1 MTVNAAQTFPQSG
14 GIARVSHLGVLALM
28 LGTVA
33 LPVSGAW
40 AQQVLTGAQTTTQ
53 SPTVATGSPLVVTTA
68 LGFGVNTTSP
78 TIATGVGIDLSST
91 GGISFTDTNQATIT
105 GFYRGIRARN
115 IDAAGLGGDGG
126 TALTITTTGHVT
138 GKDIPPGGNYYYG
151 EDGDGIW
158 AENQYGGDLTISVAS
173 VTGDR
178 KGIDANGIGNTG
190 ALTITATG
198 VVTGTN
204 DSGIDAYNQGTNL
217 TISANSVLGGI
228 EAESKGTGALSITAT
243 GDVTDAIFAQNKYGT
258 SLTINA
264 AEVSGLVYAKNDG
277 TGALSITAS
286 GDVTAQFND
295 AINAFNQGTDLTIS
309 ATSVSGGAGGIKAQN
324 NGSGVLSITATGAVT
339 DGTYYDGIL
348 ANNSSTGTDLTI
360 AVASVSGGYYGINA
374 VNNGSG
380 ELEITATGAVTGT
393 NYDGIYA
400 YGKGTDLTISAASV
414 SGGDDGIKAENHG
427 SGALEIT
434 ATGPVTGTGGDG
446 IYAYGKGTSL
456 TISAA
461 DVSARDIGIS
471 AKNAGNG
478 PISITVSGDV
488 SATAIFNGPGSQPGI
503 GIRSDSGSGDAVT
516 INLLSNSSVNA
527 QYAIVDY
534 LGDAEVTISG
544 GAQVTGLIALQDG
557 NDTLTIG
564 SGTTISGV
572 NMMIGGDG
580 IDTLN
585 ISSGWSGNLDDWEVI
600 NADTSG
606 GDFALDGFS
615 LGGRSLGK
623 TGDGT
628 LTLNG
633 VLTLAS
639 GSGLLMGS
647 TLSMGVPQSA
657 AAPLILA
664 TGAATIAGNLV
675 VTPGQTLTFGQD
687 YTLIEASALTG
698 TFDNVSISGGYT
710 TTLTYTGT
718 SVLLRFD
725 LDTPVTPDGFGV
737 YATNTSA
744 GPLAITTSGAISGA
758 ANDGIYAYNSSNGS
772 DLTIAAVHSVSGDI
786 NGISATNNGTGKLEI
801 TTAGTVSGGTGA
813 GISTNSADG
822 ATVEINVLST
832 SSVTATSGVAIE
844 DGDGNAVVTVDAG
857 AVIEGSI
864 SLGAGD
870 DTLNIASGVDLYDG
884 TGLIVADAVAFRAAP
899 QNSPHVAFLSYV
911 TVPVPVLSGGP
922 GNDTLNINSDFAG
935 QLSDWEVINAD
946 TTDGDFTLGGGV
958 TGSGAFH
965 KFGTGELLLSGN
977 NSFTSEV
984 TLNAGRLTLDGTLAG
999 ATFTMNSGSTLS
1011 MGVPQSWVDPII
1023 STTGAATIAG
1033 NLVVTPGQ
1041 ALTFGQDYTLIEAS
1055 ALTGTFDNVSISG
1068 GYTTTLTYTG
1078 TSVLLR
1084 FNANSLLALGGNT
1097 LSPNAYAVA
1106 AAFDEAVAGGY
1117 NPQAFVDLY
1126 AQANNFDAAVSQFS
1140 GELHSAERR
1149 VALGDTQVVR
1159 DAALDRLGDGLT
1171 GGAGA
1176 NFGES
1181 GTFWAQGLG
1190 SRGTADA
1197 DGTGSRATT
1206 LQTGVLIGADVV
1218 QGDVK
1223 YGGMFSYTNTDV
1235 DLGTLGSSKV
1245 TSTGAALY
1253 AGYRQDGSGLAFGMG
1268 GALASTSAKG
1278 ERSISLT
1285 GLEQTLTST
1294 VQGNSYQIF
1303 GEVSNDLAKAGNV
1316 QIEPFARFAYT
1327 TVQSDAFAETGGIA
1341 ALSGAKQSND
1351 LRTAAFGLRG
1361 AYVAGDMTLS
1371 GSAAWLR
1378 NAGDLSAP
1386 TTLSMAGVNTPY
1398 EVNSA
1403 ALAQDAVVLEAQ
1415 ASVDLARDMTL
1426 AGGYSGTIGKNN
1438 ASHGVR
1444 VTLSVAW

>member
-1 MTVNAAQTFPQSG
+1 MRDITAKAAQTFPQSG
-14 GIARVSHLGVLALM
+14 GLARVSHLGVLALM

-40 AQQVLTGAQTTTQ
+40 AQQVLSGAQTTTQ

-68 LGFGVNTTSP
+68 LGFGVNNASP
-78 TIATGVGIDLSST
+78 TTPGGMGIDLYSR
-91 GGISFTDTNQATIT
+91 GGISFTDTHQATIT
-105 GFYRGIRARN
+105 GFHRGIRARN

-151 EDGDGIW
+151 VDGGGIF

-173 VTGDR
+173 VTGDN
-178 KGIDANGIGNTG
+178 KGIDARAISNTG

-198 VVTGTN
+198 VVTGIN
-204 DSGIDAYNQGTNL
+204 RSGIDAYNQGTDL

-228 EAESKGTGALSITAT
+228 EALSKGTRALSITAT
-243 GDVTDAIFAQNKYGT
+243 GDVTVGIFAQNRYGT

-286 GDVTAQFND
+286 GDVTAQAGD
-295 AINAFNQGTDLTIS
+295 AILARNEGTALTISAASVSGSGMGINAVNNGSGALHITATGAVTTAYASGIFADGKGTDLTIS
-309 ATSVSGGAGGIKAQN
+309 ATSVSGYSVGISAQN
-324 NGSGVLSITATGAVT
+324 KGSGALSITATGAVT
-339 DGTYYDGIL
+339 GGTTYDGIL

-380 ELEITATGAVTGT
+380 ALEITATGAVTGT
-393 NYDGIYA
+393 NYDGIHA
-400 YGKGTDLTISAASV
+400 SGEGTDLTISAASV
-414 SGGDDGIKAENHG
+414 TGGDNGIRAYNDG

-434 ATGPVTGTGGDG
+434 ATGPVTGTDGDG

-461 DVSARDIGIS
+461 DVSGGAHGIV
-471 AKNAGNG
+471 AKNKGTG
-478 PISITVSGDV
+478 PSSITVSGDV
-488 SATAIFNGPGSQPGI
+488 SATDALGYGI
-503 GIRSDSGSGDAVT
+503 ASVSDLGDAVT
-516 INLLSNSSVNA
+516 INLLSTASVNA
-527 QYAIVDY
+527 RFAIIDTD
-534 LGDAEVTISG
+534 GDAVVTISNGAEVTGTI
-544 GAQVTGLIALQDG
+544 TLQDG

-564 SGTTISGV
+564 SGATLSGV
-572 NMMIGGDG
+572 TGMFGGNG
-580 IDTLN
+580 TDTLN
-585 ISSGWSGNLDDWEVI
+585 ISSGWSGALDSWEVI
-600 NADTSG
+600 TADTSG

-628 LTLNG
+628 LTLDG
-633 VLTLAS
+633 VMTLAS
-639 GSGLLMGS
+639 GS

-698 TFDNVSISGGYT
+698 TFDNVSIAGGYS
-710 TTLTYTGT
+710 TTLTYTAT

-725 LDTPVTPDGFGV
+725 PD
-737 YATNTSA
+737 
-744 GPLAITTSGAISGA
+744 
-758 ANDGIYAYNSSNGS
+758 
-772 DLTIAAVHSVSGDI
+772 
-786 NGISATNNGTGKLEI
+786 
-801 TTAGTVSGGTGA
+801 
-813 GISTNSADG
+813 
-822 ATVEINVLST
+822 
-832 SSVTATSGVAIE
+832 
-844 DGDGNAVVTVDAG
+844 
-857 AVIEGSI
+857 
-864 SLGAGD
+864 
-870 DTLNIASGVDLYDG
+870 
-884 TGLIVADAVAFRAAP
+884 
-899 QNSPHVAFLSYV
+899 
-911 TVPVPVLSGGP
+911 
-922 GNDTLNINSDFAG
+922 
-935 QLSDWEVINAD
+935 
-946 TTDGDFTLGGGV
+946 
-958 TGSGAFH
+958 
-965 KFGTGELLLSGN
+965 
-977 NSFTSEV
+977 
-984 TLNAGRLTLDGTLAG
+984 
-999 ATFTMNSGSTLS
+999 
-1011 MGVPQSWVDPII
+1011 
-1023 STTGAATIAG
+1023 
-1033 NLVVTPGQ
+1033 
-1041 ALTFGQDYTLIEAS
+1041 
-1055 ALTGTFDNVSISG
+1055 
-1068 GYTTTLTYTG
+1068 
-1078 TSVLLR
+1078 
-1084 FNANSLLALGGNT
+1084 SLLALGGNT

-1106 AAFDEAVAGGY
+1106 AAFDEAVAGGF

-1126 AQANNFDAAVSQFS
+1126 AHANNFDAAVSQFS

-1149 VALGDTQVVR
+1149 VALEDTQVVR
-1159 DAALDRLGDGLT
+1159 DAAFDRLGFGLT
-1171 GGAGA
+1171 GGDDAALG
-1176 NFGES
+1176 GG
-1181 GTFWAQGLG
+1181 GTLWTQSLG
-1190 SRGTADA
+1190 SWATVDA
-1197 DGTGSRATT
+1197 DGTGAKATSS
-1206 LQTGVLIGADVV
+1206 QGGVLMGADVV

-1235 DLGTLGSSKV
+1235 DLGSLGSSKL

-1253 AGYRQDGSGLAFGMG
+1253 AGYRQDGSGLAFGIG

-1294 VQGNSYQIF
+1294 VQGTSYQIF

-1316 QIEPFARFAYT
+1316 QIEPFARFAYA

>member
-1 MTVNAAQTFPQSG
+1 MRDITAKAAQTFPQSG
-14 GIARVSHLGVLALM
+14 GFARVSHLGVLALM

-40 AQQVLTGAQTTTQ
+40 AQVLSGAQTTTE
-53 SPTVATGSPLVVTTA
+53 SHTGSPLVVTTA
-68 LGFGVNTTSP
+68 PGFSVDTTGQNGG
-78 TIATGVGIDLSST
+78 GVGIDLSST
-91 GGISFTDTNQATIT
+91 GGILFTDAYQAAIT
-105 GFYRGIRARN
+105 GFTAGIRARN
-115 IDAAGLGGDGG
+115 IDAAGLGGGGG
-126 TALTITTTGHVT
+126 TDLTITTTGAVIA
-138 GKDIPPGGNYYYG
+138 KDSGAYNP
-151 EDGDGIW
+151 DGDGIW

-204 DSGIDAYNQGTNL
+204 NSGIDAYNQGTNL

-228 EAESKGTGALSITAT
+228 EALSKGLGALSITAT
-243 GDVTDAIFAQNKYGT
+243 GDVTDAIIARNRYGT
-258 SLTINA
+258 GLTINA
-264 AEVSGLVYAKNDG
+264 AQVSGMVGAANDG

-286 GDVTAQFND
+286 GDVTSQAGD
-295 AINAFNQGTDLTIS
+295 AILASNAGTDLTIS
-309 ATSVSGGAGGIKAQN
+309 AASVSGGARGINATN
-324 NGSGVLSITATGAVT
+324 SGSGALSITATDVSGGAF
-339 DGTYYDGIL
+339 YDGIL
-348 ANNSSTGTDLTI
+348 ADNSSTGTDLTI
-360 AVASVSGGYYGINA
+360 DVASVSGDYNGIDA
-374 VNNGSG
+374 TNNGSG
-380 ELEITATGAVTGT
+380 ALSITATGAVTGT
-393 NYDGIYA
+393 NYDGIHA
-400 YGKGTDLTISAASV
+400 SGEGTDLTISAASV

-434 ATGPVTGTGGDG
+434 ATGTVTGTGGHG

-461 DVSARDIGIS
+461 DVSGGTTGIV
-471 AKNAGNG
+471 AKNKGTG
-478 PISITVSGDV
+478 PSSITVSGDV
-488 SATAIFNGPGSQPGI
+488 SANPTFGYGI
-503 GIRSDSGSGDAVT
+503 ASVSDSGAAVT
-516 INLLSNSSVNA
+516 INLLSTASVNA
-527 QYAIVDY
+527 RFAIIDTD
-534 LGDAEVTISG
+534 GDAVVTISDGAEVTGTI
-544 GAQVTGLIALQDG
+544 TLQDG

-564 SGTTISGV
+564 SGATLSGV
-572 NMMIGGDG
+572 TGMFGGNG
-580 IDTLN
+580 TDTLN
-585 ISSGWSGNLDDWEVI
+585 ISSGWSGALDTWEVI
-600 NADTSG
+600 TADTSG

-698 TFDNVSISGGYT
+698 TFDNVSIAGGYS
-710 TTLTYTGT
+710 TTLTYTAT

-725 LDTPVTPDGFGV
+725 PD
-737 YATNTSA
+737 
-744 GPLAITTSGAISGA
+744 
-758 ANDGIYAYNSSNGS
+758 
-772 DLTIAAVHSVSGDI
+772 
-786 NGISATNNGTGKLEI
+786 
-801 TTAGTVSGGTGA
+801 
-813 GISTNSADG
+813 
-822 ATVEINVLST
+822 
-832 SSVTATSGVAIE
+832 
-844 DGDGNAVVTVDAG
+844 
-857 AVIEGSI
+857 
-864 SLGAGD
+864 
-870 DTLNIASGVDLYDG
+870 
-884 TGLIVADAVAFRAAP
+884 
-899 QNSPHVAFLSYV
+899 
-911 TVPVPVLSGGP
+911 
-922 GNDTLNINSDFAG
+922 
-935 QLSDWEVINAD
+935 
-946 TTDGDFTLGGGV
+946 
-958 TGSGAFH
+958 
-965 KFGTGELLLSGN
+965 
-977 NSFTSEV
+977 
-984 TLNAGRLTLDGTLAG
+984 
-999 ATFTMNSGSTLS
+999 
-1011 MGVPQSWVDPII
+1011 
-1023 STTGAATIAG
+1023 
-1033 NLVVTPGQ
+1033 
-1041 ALTFGQDYTLIEAS
+1041 
-1055 ALTGTFDNVSISG
+1055 
-1068 GYTTTLTYTG
+1068 
-1078 TSVLLR
+1078 
-1084 FNANSLLALGGNT
+1084 SLLALGGNT

-1106 AAFDEAVAGGY
+1106 AAFDEAVAGGF

-1126 AQANNFDAAVSQFS
+1126 AHANNFDAAVSQFS

-1149 VALGDTQVVR
+1149 VALEDTQVVR
-1159 DAALDRLGDGLT
+1159 DAAFDRLGFGLT
-1171 GGAGA
+1171 GGDDAALG
-1176 NFGES
+1176 GG
-1181 GTFWAQGLG
+1181 GTLWTQSLG
-1190 SRGTADA
+1190 SWATVDS
-1197 DGTGSRATT
+1197 DGTGAKATSS
-1206 LQTGVLIGADVV
+1206 QGGVLIGADVV

-1235 DLGTLGSSKV
+1235 DLGSLGSSKL

-1253 AGYRQDGSGLAFGMG
+1253 AGYRQDGSGLAFGIG

-1294 VQGNSYQIF
+1294 VQGTSYQIF

-1316 QIEPFARFAYT
+1316 QIEPFARLAYA